1 MTVWAIGDIQGCVEP
16 LQDLLNTI
24 SFKPDRDQLWIA
36 GDLVN
41 RGPASLDVLRLL
53 YALRDNCT
61 IVLGNHDLH
70 LLAVASGER
79 PIGRKDT
86 FSDVLNAADREPL
99 LEWLQQQ
106 KLMHVDQTRKMLM
119 VHAGIPPMWKLEQ
132 AEAYALKIQ
141 NVLVS
146 QSANEFFANMYG
158 DDTIML
164 DSSKNTMD
172 HLRQIT
178 NYFTR
183 MRFCTEDGLLDLADK
198 SSVTSDRPGYKPWF
212 EYTSSLPKDYQIVF
226 GHWAALEGKTT
237 NNFVH
242 ALDTGCVWGA
252 CLTAF
257 DLDSGQRKRCQ
268 C

>member
-1 MTVWAIGDIQGCVEP
+1 MSVWAIGDIQGCVEP
-16 LQDLLNTI
+16 LQNLLHSI
-24 SFKPDRDQLWIA
+24 SFKSDRDQLWIA

-79 PIGRKDT
+79 PVGRKDT

-99 LEWLQQQ
+99 LEWLQRQ
-106 KLMHVDQTRKMLM
+106 KLMHIDSKRKMLM
-119 VHAGIPPMWKLEQ
+119 VHAGIPPIWNIEQ
-132 AEAYALKIQ
+132 AEGYAMEVEKI
-141 NVLVS
+141 LVS
-146 QSANEFFANMYG
+146 SSASEFFANMYG
-158 DDTIML
+158 DD
-164 DSSKNTMD
+164 STMSVSTEKPMD
-172 HLRQIT
+172 RLRQIT

-183 MRFCTEDGLLDLADK
+183 MRFCTEKGVLDLADK
-198 SSVTSDRPGYKPWF
+198 SSVTSERPGYKPWF
-212 EYTSSLPKDYQIVF
+212 EYTNSLPKDFQIVF
-226 GHWAALEGKTT
+226 GHWAALEGRTT
-237 NNFVH
+237 NNSVH

-257 DLDSGQRKRCQ
+257 DLDSRQRKSCQ